1 MCKLRKRTSW
11 KINIFFNLKIL
22 VSFDTAKKIEKLIQ
36 NNVALKSVKKD
47 PEGIKG
53 KKIDTK

>member
-11 KINIFFNLKIL
+11 KINIYFNLKIL

-36 NNVALKSVKKD
+36 NNVALKSEKKE
-47 PEGIKG
+47 PVGNIG
-53 KKIDTK
+53 KKPETK